1 MAMEDDLDR
10 KLRRLGVV
18 KGADSL
24 RQAADKPSGST
35 RIRDR
40 SAHPFPRSRE
50 GEAGRISVL
59 LPGAY
64 LAENELGA
72 CLVLDHVYPSD
83 YRHGDLI
90 LGELLN
96 LSPNVQAAFL
106 GDQQLAEMSFDEFI
120 FLDTETTGL
129 MGAGT
134 FAFMVGV
141 AFIEQ
146 AGDQTVFIV
155 RQYFLRDQADEPA
168 MLLFL
173 AELLS
178 ERPGLITFNGRS
190 FDLPLLDNRYV
201 IQRLDR
207 RIGDLVSRPHVDLLH
222 PARRLW
228 RRRIGSCSLNSL
240 ERKILNLKRSQED
253 VPGWMIPGLYMDYL
267 RSGDAT
273 ELLRVFYHNRLDM
286 LSMVVL
292 TVRIIHQI
300 EQLQKIDEPLD
311 LLSLARWQNALGLTG
326 EAESTLLHAVS
337 QEMPLE
343 HFHMA
348 LYEIGMILKRSG
360 RRREAALRWQQ
371 IAVTHVDGMTQNQL
385 ALEAHVELAKYFEWH
400 QRDLSEAHR
409 WTELAIALVRGWG
422 NRRSSLLVAD
432 LRHRLARLERK
443 LSRTDDAD
451 KNG

>member
-1 MAMEDDLDR
+1 MEDDLEKR
-10 KLRRLGVV
+10 LRRLGVV
-18 KGADSL
+18 KGTENL
-24 RQAADKPSGST
+24 RQVAEKPSDSS

-40 SAHPFPRSRE
+40 GVRRYSRSSG
-50 GEAGRISVL
+50 GETGHISVL

-72 CLVLDHVYPSD
+72 CLVLDHVYASD
-83 YRHGDLI
+83 HRHGELI
-90 LGELLN
+90 LGELLE

-106 GDQQLAEMSFDEFI
+106 GDQRLANMSFDEFI

-141 AFIEQ
+141 AFIDQE
-146 AGDQTVFIV
+146 GDQPVFIV

-173 AELLS
+173 TDLLAK
-178 ERPGLITFNGRS
+178 RPGLITFNGRS
-190 FDLPLLDNRYV
+190 FDLPLLDNRYL
-201 IQRLDR
+201 IQRLDIR
-207 RIGDLVSRPHVDLLH
+207 TGELASRPHIDLLH

-228 RRRIGSCSLNSL
+228 RRRIGSCSLSSL
-240 ERKILNLKRSQED
+240 EQKILNLKRSQED

-292 TVRIIHQI
+292 TTRIIYQI
-300 EQLQKIDEPLD
+300 EQLQKVDEPLD
-311 LLSLARWQNALGLTG
+311 LLSLARWQNALGMTDD
-326 EAESTLLHAVS
+326 AESTLLHATT

-343 HFHMA
+343 HFHLT
-348 LYEIGMILKRSG
+348 LYEMGILLKRSG
-360 RRREAALRWQQ
+360 RRREAALQWQQ
-371 IAVTHVDGMTQNQL
+371 IAATHIDGMTQSQL
-385 ALEAHVELAKYFEWH
+385 TLEAHVELAKYFEWQKH
-400 QRDLSEAHR
+400 DLKEAHH
-409 WTELAIALVRGWG
+409 WTELAISFVTGWETRRTSLVI
-422 NRRSSLLVAD
+422 AD

-443 LSRTDDAD
+443 LSRSDLVD
-451 KNG
+451 

>member
-1 MAMEDDLDR
+1 MEDDLER
-10 KLRRLGVV
+10 RLRRLGVV
-18 KGADSL
+18 KGTENL
-24 RQAADKPSGST
+24 RHVTDKLSGSS

-40 SAHPFPRSRE
+40 GPHHYTRSPD
-50 GEAGRISVL
+50 GEARTISVL
-59 LPGAY
+59 LPGVY

-90 LGELLN
+90 LGELLD
-96 LSPNVQAAFL
+96 LSPNDQAAFF
-106 GDQQLAEMSFDEFI
+106 GDQRLAKMSFDEFI

-141 AFIEQ
+141 SFIERQ
-146 AGDQTVFIV
+146 GDQPVFIV

-168 MLLFL
+168 MLLLL
-173 AELLS
+173 ADLLL

-201 IQRLDR
+201 IQRLDN
-207 RIGDLVSRPHVDLLH
+207 RIGELTSRPHIDLLH

-228 RRRIGSCSLNSL
+228 RRRIGSCSLSSL
-240 ERKILNLKRSQED
+240 EQKILKLTRSQED

-292 TVRIIHQI
+292 TARIIHQI

-311 LLSLARWQNALGLTG
+311 LLSLARWQIALGLTG
-326 EAESTLLHAVS
+326 DAESTLLHAVS
-337 QEMPLE
+337 QDMPLE
-343 HFHMA
+343 HFHLA
-348 LYEIGMILKRSG
+348 LYEMGMILKRSG
-360 RRREAALRWQQ
+360 RRREAALQWQQ
-371 IAVTHVDGMTQNQL
+371 IAVTHVDGMTQSQL
-385 ALEAHVELAKYFEWH
+385 ALEAHIELAKYFEWY
-400 QRDLSEAHR
+400 QYDLNEAHH
-409 WTELAIALVRGWG
+409 WTELAITLVSDWG
-422 NRRSSLLVAD
+422 TRRSSLVIAD

-443 LSRTDDAD
+443 LSRSDHVD

>member
-1 MAMEDDLDR
+1 MEDDLER

-18 KGADSL
+18 KGTENL
-24 RQAADKPSGST
+24 RHEAEKLSGSS

-40 SAHPFPRSRE
+40 VAYHDTRSSE
-50 GEAGRISVL
+50 GEAGHISVL

-72 CLVLDHVYPSD
+72 CLVLDHVFPSD
-83 YRHGDLI
+83 YQHGQLI
-90 LGELLN
+90 LGELLD
-96 LSPNVQAAFL
+96 LSTNFQAAFF
-106 GDQQLAEMSFDEFI
+106 GDRRLAKMSFDEFI

-141 AFIEQ
+141 AFIEHD
-146 AGDQTVFIV
+146 GDQSVFIV

-173 AELLS
+173 ADLLS

-190 FDLPLLDNRYV
+190 FDLPLLDKRYV
-201 IQRLDR
+201 IQRLDN
-207 RIGDLVSRPHVDLLH
+207 RIGDLVDRPHIDLLH

-228 RRRIGSCSLNSL
+228 RRRIGSCSLSSL
-240 ERKILNLKRSQED
+240 EQKILKLKRSQED

-292 TVRIIHQI
+292 TAQIIYQF
-300 EQLQKIDEPLD
+300 EQPQKIDDPID
-311 LLSLARWQNALGLTG
+311 LLSLARWQNALGMTG
-326 EAESTLLHAVS
+326 EAESTLLHAAT

-343 HFHMA
+343 HFHLA
-348 LYEIGMILKRSG
+348 LHEMGMLLKRSG
-360 RRREAALRWQQ
+360 RRQEAALQWQQ
-371 IAVTHVDGMTQNQL
+371 IAVTHVEGMTQSQL

-400 QRDLSEAHR
+400 QRDLKEAHR
-409 WTELAIALVRGWG
+409 WTQLAILLVTGWG
-422 NRRSSLLVAD
+422 SRRSSLVIAE

-443 LSRTDDAD
+443 LIRSDLS
-451 KNG
+451 N